1 MADYST
7 LLPPAWKDKVAT
19 WLKDDTPKVDWG
31 GFIVGNEQ
39 MTASILGK
47 SPGVMAGV
55 PFADAVFEELGCTV
69 EWLRKEGDMITAEQA
84 ADKEPVAR
92 VTGPARMLLLG
103 ERTAL
108 NCMARASGV
117 ATAARKVSDLVRSKG
132 WGGQV
137 CGTRKFTPGF
147 GLVEKYSLLVGGCT
161 THRMDLSAMVMLK
174 DNHIWASGSISDATR
189 RYACTLRS
197 IGAVYLSLPSPPLA
211 TLCRTAC

>member
-19 WLKDDTPKVDWG
+19 WLKEDTPKMDWG

-84 ADKEPVAR
+84 AGKEPVAR
-92 VTGPARMLLLG
+92 VTGPVRMLLLG

-174 DNHIWASGSISDATR
+174 DNHIWASGSIGDATR
-189 RYACTLRS
+189 RCACTLRS
-197 IGAVYLSLPSPPLA
+197 IGAVYLSLPSLPLA